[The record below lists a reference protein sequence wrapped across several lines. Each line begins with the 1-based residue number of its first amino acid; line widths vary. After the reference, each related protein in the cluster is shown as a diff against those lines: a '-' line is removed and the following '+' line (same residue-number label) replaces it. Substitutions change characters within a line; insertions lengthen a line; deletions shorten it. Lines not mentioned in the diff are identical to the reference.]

1 MLNQQKYCN
10 ILAANFHQWRA
21 FEDVKKLLLSNGY
34 GFEIRSP
41 NKVTVYKSDVGHEID
56 QLIELATTSAALR
69 GHELDQWKKSDDL
82 AWASSVCHAC
92 GAQAVVSLDPVFDEA
107 ISGNAITMPCC

>member
-1 MLNQQKYCN
+1 MLNQQKYSD

-21 FEDVKKLLLSNGY
+21 FEEVKKLLMSNGY

-41 NKVTVYKSDVGHEID
+41 NKVTVYKAGHEID
-56 QLIELATTSAALR
+56 QLIDMATTSAALR
-69 GHELDQWKKSDDL
+69 GHELDRWKRSEDQ

-92 GAQAVVSLDPVFDEA
+92 GAQAVVSLDPIFDEA